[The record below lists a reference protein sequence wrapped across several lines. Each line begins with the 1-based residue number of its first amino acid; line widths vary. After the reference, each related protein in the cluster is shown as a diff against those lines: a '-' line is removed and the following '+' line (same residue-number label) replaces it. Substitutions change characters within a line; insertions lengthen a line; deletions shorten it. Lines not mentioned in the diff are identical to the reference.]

1 MASVDEKINLLHQKL
16 EHIQQMGGEKQVE
29 RQHSRGKLTARER
42 LHLLFDENS
51 FVETGAL
58 RKHNCH
64 YFGQEKKDI
73 PADGVVTGYGTVDG
87 RLVFAFAQDF
97 TVSGGSLGEAHAE
110 KIVELQ
116 KMAMKVGA
124 PIIGMNDSGGARI
137 QEGVAALSGFGD
149 MFMQNTLASGV
160 IPQICAIM
168 GPCAGGAVYSPALMD
183 FVYMVKGTSQMFLT
197 GPKVVESVTGEQI
210 SAEDLGGAMTHNS
223 ISGVS
228 QFAAEDD
235 EDCIRQ
241 IRYLLSFLPGN
252 NMEDAPVVDTGDDP
266 ARTDPALDHIIPDEA
281 NMAYDM
287 YDIIKSLVDNG
298 EYYEVL
304 KHWAKN
310 AITAF
315 ARMDGQTV
323 GVVANQPK
331 MMAGCLDYNA
341 SDKIARFVR
350 FCDCFN
356 IPLVTLVDVPGF
368 LPGSQQEHA
377 GVIRHGAKIL
387 YAYCEATVP
396 KITVVTRKAYGGAY
410 IGMCCRQLG
419 ADQVFAWPSAEIAV
433 MGAEGAARII
443 FRKNTPEEREK
454 LTEEYKQNFASPYQA
469 AELGYVDAVID
480 PQNTRPYIINALKML
495 AGKHEVHPSKK
506 HGSMPL

>member
-1 MASVDEKINLLHQKL
+1 MASVAEKMELFHQKL
-16 EHIQQMGGEKQVE
+16 EHIQKMGGEKQIE

-42 LHLLFDENS
+42 LNLLFDESS
-51 FVETGAL
+51 FVEIGAL

-64 YFGQEKKDI
+64 YFGQETKDL
-73 PADGVVTGYGTVDG
+73 PADGVITGYGTVNG
-87 RLVFAFAQDF
+87 HLVFAFAQDF
-97 TVSGGSLGEAHAE
+97 TVSGGSLGEAHAS
-110 KIVELQ
+110 KIVEVQ
-116 KMAMKVGA
+116 KMAIKVGA
-124 PIIGMNDSGGARI
+124 PIVGMNDSGGARI
-137 QEGVAALSGFGD
+137 QEGVSALAGFGD

-183 FVYMVKGTSQMFLT
+183 FVYMVKDTGQMFLT

-210 SAEDLGGAMTHNS
+210 TAEELGGAMAHNS

-228 QFAAEDD
+228 QFAAEND
-235 EDCIRQ
+235 EDCIAQ
-241 IRYLLSFLPGN
+241 IRYLLSFLPSN
-252 NMEDAPVVDTGDDP
+252 NMEDSPIMDTDDEP
-266 ARTDPALDHIIPDEA
+266 TRIDPALDSIIPDEA
-281 NMAYDM
+281 NTSYNM
-287 YDIIKSLVDNG
+287 YQIIESLVDKG

-323 GVVANQPK
+323 GIVANQPQI
-331 MMAGCLDYNA
+331 MAGCLDYNA

-396 KITVVTRKAYGGAY
+396 KITVITRKAYGGAY

-419 ADQVFAWPSAEIAV
+419 ADQVFAWPSSEIAV

-443 FRKNTPEEREK
+443 FRKNTPEEQAK

-480 PQNTRPYIINALKML
+480 PKYTRPSIINALKML
-495 AGKHEVHPSKK
+495 ASKHQVHPSKK

>member
-1 MASVDEKINLLHQKL
+1 MASVAEKMELFHQKL
-16 EHIQQMGGEKQVE
+16 EHIQKMGGEKQIE

-42 LHLLFDENS
+42 LNLLFDESS
-51 FVETGAL
+51 FVEIGAL

-64 YFGQEKKDI
+64 YFGQETKDL
-73 PADGVVTGYGTVDG
+73 PADGVITGYGTVNG

-97 TVSGGSLGEAHAE
+97 TVSGGSLGEAHAS
-110 KIVELQ
+110 KIVEVQ
-116 KMAMKVGA
+116 KMAIKVGA
-124 PIIGMNDSGGARI
+124 PIVGMNDSGGARI
-137 QEGVAALSGFGD
+137 QEGVSALAGFGD

-183 FVYMVKGTSQMFLT
+183 FGYMVKDTGQMFLT

-210 SAEDLGGAMTHNS
+210 TAEELGGAMAHNS

-228 QFAAEDD
+228 QFAAEND
-235 EDCIRQ
+235 EDCIAQ
-241 IRYLLSFLPGN
+241 IRYLLSFLPSN
-252 NMEDAPVVDTGDDP
+252 NMEDSPIMDTDDEP
-266 ARTDPALDHIIPDEA
+266 TRIDPALDSIIPDEA
-281 NMAYDM
+281 NTSYNM
-287 YDIIKSLVDNG
+287 YQIIESLVDKG

-323 GVVANQPK
+323 GIVANQPQI
-331 MMAGCLDYNA
+331 MAGCLDYNA

-396 KITVVTRKAYGGAY
+396 KITVITRKAYGGAY

-419 ADQVFAWPSAEIAV
+419 ADQVFAWPSSEIAV

-443 FRKNTPEEREK
+443 FRKNTPEEQAK

-480 PQNTRPYIINALKML
+480 PKYTRPSIINALKML
-495 AGKHEVHPSKK
+495 ASKHQVHPSKK

>member
-1 MASVDEKINLLHQKL
+1 MASVAEKMEVLHQKL
-16 EHIQQMGGEKQVE
+16 EHIQKMGGEKQIE

-42 LHLLFDENS
+42 LNLLFDESS
-51 FVETGAL
+51 FVEIGAL

-64 YFGQEKKDI
+64 YFGQETKDL
-73 PADGVVTGYGTVDG
+73 PADGVITGYGTVNG

-97 TVSGGSLGEAHAE
+97 TVSGGSLGEAHAS
-110 KIVELQ
+110 KIVEVQ
-116 KMAMKVGA
+116 KMAIKVGA
-124 PIIGMNDSGGARI
+124 PIVGMNDSGGARI
-137 QEGVAALSGFGD
+137 QEGVSALAGFGD

-183 FVYMVKGTSQMFLT
+183 FVYMVKNTGQMFLT

-210 SAEDLGGAMTHNS
+210 TAEELGGAMAHNS

-228 QFAAEDD
+228 QFAAEND
-235 EDCIRQ
+235 EDCIAQ
-241 IRYLLSFLPGN
+241 IRYLLSFLPSN
-252 NMEDAPVVDTGDDP
+252 NMEDSPIVDTDDEP
-266 ARTDPALDHIIPDEA
+266 TRIDPALDSIIPDEA
-281 NMAYDM
+281 NTSYNM
-287 YDIIKSLVDNG
+287 YQIIESLVDKG

-323 GVVANQPK
+323 GIVANQPQI
-331 MMAGCLDYNA
+331 MAGCLDYNA

-396 KITVVTRKAYGGAY
+396 KITVITRKAYGGAY

-419 ADQVFAWPSAEIAV
+419 ADQVFACPSSEIAV

-443 FRKNTPEEREK
+443 FRKNTPEEQAK

-480 PQNTRPYIINALKML
+480 PKHTRPSIINALKML
-495 AGKHEVHPSKK
+495 ASKHQVHPSKK

>member
-1 MASVDEKINLLHQKL
+1 MASVAEKMELLHQKL
-16 EHIQQMGGEKQVE
+16 EHIQKMGGEKQIE

-42 LHLLFDENS
+42 LNLLFDESS
-51 FVETGAL
+51 FVEIGAL

-64 YFGQEKKDI
+64 YFGQETKDL
-73 PADGVVTGYGTVDG
+73 PADGVITGYGTVNG

-97 TVSGGSLGEAHAE
+97 TVSGGSLGEAHAS
-110 KIVELQ
+110 KIVEVQ
-116 KMAMKVGA
+116 KMAIKVGA
-124 PIIGMNDSGGARI
+124 PIVGMNDSGGARI
-137 QEGVAALSGFGD
+137 QEGVSALAGFGD

-183 FVYMVKGTSQMFLT
+183 FVYMVKDTGQMFLT

-210 SAEDLGGAMTHNS
+210 TAEELGGAMAHNS

-228 QFAAEDD
+228 QFAAEND
-235 EDCIRQ
+235 EDCIAQ
-241 IRYLLSFLPGN
+241 IRYLLSFLPSN
-252 NMEDAPVVDTGDDP
+252 NMEDSPIMDTDDEP
-266 ARTDPALDHIIPDEA
+266 TRIDPALDSIIPDEA
-281 NMAYDM
+281 NTSYNM
-287 YDIIKSLVDNG
+287 YQIIESLVDKG

-323 GVVANQPK
+323 GIVANQPQI
-331 MMAGCLDYNA
+331 MAGCLDYNA

-396 KITVVTRKAYGGAY
+396 KITVITRKAYGGAY

-419 ADQVFAWPSAEIAV
+419 ADQVFAWPSSEIAV

-443 FRKNTPEEREK
+443 FRKNTLEEQAK

-480 PQNTRPYIINALKML
+480 PKYTRPSIINALKML
-495 AGKHEVHPSKK
+495 ASKHQVHPSKK